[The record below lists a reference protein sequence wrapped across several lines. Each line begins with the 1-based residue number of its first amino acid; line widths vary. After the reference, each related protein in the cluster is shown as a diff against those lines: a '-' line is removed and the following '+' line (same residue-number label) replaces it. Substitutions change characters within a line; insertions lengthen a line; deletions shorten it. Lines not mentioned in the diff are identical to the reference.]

1 MYSECWVFVGQN
13 EYEDKFG
20 DASFNSLF
28 VASDTAEDDQSAVAE
43 RLYGMDCVSSVTF
56 TSSEREVFDNLTET
70 LTLVV
75 LVLVICAGALVVI
88 VLYNLTNI
96 NIGERKKEIA
106 TLKVLGYKKR
116 EVSGYV
122 FREIAILVILGIAV
136 GIGLGWAILAF
147 ILGSIQ
153 APYLTFPLVIDWW
166 SYLVTAAATLLFSGL
181 VDLILLPKLN
191 KIDMADS
198 MKAVD

>member
-1 MYSECWVFVGQN
+1 M
-13 EYEDKFG
+13 
-20 DASFNSLF
+20 
-28 VASDTAEDDQSAVAE
+28 
-43 RLYGMDCVSSVTF
+43 
-56 TSSEREVFDNLTET
+56 
-70 LTLVV
+70 
-75 LVLVICAGALVVI
+75 
-88 VLYNLTNI
+88 
-96 NIGERKKEIA
+96 
-106 TLKVLGYKKR
+106 LGYKKR

-153 APYLTFPLVIDWW
+153 APYLTFPLVVDWW